1 MKMLWMSMFKF
12 FWWRFW
18 RCRLVI
24 MRWWYRWWTWW
35 RWWEPKSWMMRGGCD
50 GDDAKEVAVAVV
62 VGSHNT
68 GDVSDRDA
76 VAAAVVEEEEEICLV
91 GDLLHETVCPFHG
104 VVAEVVVVEEV
115 IAHWMLWSTTT
126 LSEAIGSLLKKV
138 RGITD
143 QSSSQ

>member
-1 MKMLWMSMFKF
+1 MEILEVPIGDNEVVVQVVD
-12 FWWRFW
+12 
-18 RCRLVI
+18 LVAVVGTQI
-24 MRWWYRWWTWW
+24 LDD
-35 RWWEPKSWMMRGGCD
+35 EGAGND

-76 VAAAVVEEEEEICLV
+76 VAAAVVEEEEEEICLV

-138 RGITD
+138 QGNN
-143 QSSSQ
+143 

>member
-1 MKMLWMSMFKF
+1 MPIGDNEVVVVQVAD
-12 FWWRFW
+12 
-18 RCRLVI
+18 LVDLVAVVGTQI
-24 MRWWYRWWTWW
+24 LDD
-35 RWWEPKSWMMRGGCD
+35 EGAGND
-50 GDDAKEVAVAVV
+50 GDDAKEVAVAAV

-76 VAAAVVEEEEEICLV
+76 VAAAVVVEEEEEICLV

-104 VVAEVVVVEEV
+104 VVAEVVVVEV

-138 RGITD
+138 RGNN
-143 QSSSQ
+143 

>member
-1 MKMLWMSMFKF
+1 MEILEVPIGDNEVVVVQVADLAD
-12 FWWRFW
+12 
-18 RCRLVI
+18 LVDLVAVVGTQI
-24 MRWWYRWWTWW
+24 LDDERA
-35 RWWEPKSWMMRGGCD
+35 GND

-76 VAAAVVEEEEEICLV
+76 VAAAVVEEEEEEICLV

-104 VVAEVVVVEEV
+104 VVAEVVVVVEV

-138 RGITD
+138 QGNN
-143 QSSSQ
+143 

>member
-1 MKMLWMSMFKF
+1 MPIGDNEVVVVQVADLAD
-12 FWWRFW
+12 
-18 RCRLVI
+18 LVDLVAVVGTQI
-24 MRWWYRWWTWW
+24 LDDERA
-35 RWWEPKSWMMRGGCD
+35 GND
-50 GDDAKEVAVAVV
+50 GDDAKEVAVAVAVV

-76 VAAAVVEEEEEICLV
+76 VAAAVVEEEEEEICLV

-104 VVAEVVVVEEV
+104 VVAEVVVVEV

-138 RGITD
+138 QGNN
-143 QSSSQ
+143 

>member
-1 MKMLWMSMFKF
+1 MPIGDNEVVVVQVADLAD
-12 FWWRFW
+12 
-18 RCRLVI
+18 LVDQVAVVGTQI
-24 MRWWYRWWTWW
+24 LDDERA
-35 RWWEPKSWMMRGGCD
+35 GND
-50 GDDAKEVAVAVV
+50 GDDAKEVAVAVAVV

-76 VAAAVVEEEEEICLV
+76 VAAAVVEEEEEEICLV

-104 VVAEVVVVEEV
+104 VVAEVVVVVEV

-138 RGITD
+138 QGITD

>member
-1 MKMLWMSMFKF
+1 MPIGDNEVVVQVVDLAD
-12 FWWRFW
+12 
-18 RCRLVI
+18 LVDLVAVVGTQI
-24 MRWWYRWWTWW
+24 LDD
-35 RWWEPKSWMMRGGCD
+35 EGAGND

-76 VAAAVVEEEEEICLV
+76 VAAAVVEEEEEEICLV

-104 VVAEVVVVEEV
+104 VVAEVVVVEV

-138 RGITD
+138 QGNN
-143 QSSSQ
+143 

>member
-1 MKMLWMSMFKF
+1 MPIGDNEVVVQVVD
-12 FWWRFW
+12 
-18 RCRLVI
+18 LVAVVGTQI
-24 MRWWYRWWTWW
+24 LDDERA
-35 RWWEPKSWMMRGGCD
+35 GND
-50 GDDAKEVAVAVV
+50 GDDAKEVAVAVAVV

-76 VAAAVVEEEEEICLV
+76 VAAAVVEEEEEEICLV

-138 RGITD
+138 QGNN
-143 QSSSQ
+143 

>member
-1 MKMLWMSMFKF
+1 MPIGDNEVVVQVVD
-12 FWWRFW
+12 
-18 RCRLVI
+18 LVAVVGTQI
-24 MRWWYRWWTWW
+24 LDD
-35 RWWEPKSWMMRGGCD
+35 EGAGND

-76 VAAAVVEEEEEICLV
+76 VAAAVVEEEEEEICLV

-138 RGITD
+138 QGITD

>member
-1 MKMLWMSMFKF
+1 MPIGDNEVVVVQVADLAD
-12 FWWRFW
+12 
-18 RCRLVI
+18 LVDLVAVVGTQI
-24 MRWWYRWWTWW
+24 LDD
-35 RWWEPKSWMMRGGCD
+35 EGAGND
-50 GDDAKEVAVAVV
+50 GDDAKEVAVAVAVV

-76 VAAAVVEEEEEICLV
+76 VAAAVVEEEEEEICLV

-104 VVAEVVVVEEV
+104 VVAEVVVVEV

-138 RGITD
+138 QGNN
-143 QSSSQ
+143 

>member
-1 MKMLWMSMFKF
+1 MPIGDNEVVVVQVVDLAD
-12 FWWRFW
+12 
-18 RCRLVI
+18 LVDLVAVVGTQI
-24 MRWWYRWWTWW
+24 LDD
-35 RWWEPKSWMMRGGCD
+35 EGAGND

-76 VAAAVVEEEEEICLV
+76 VAAAVVEEEEEEICLV

-104 VVAEVVVVEEV
+104 VVAEVVVVVEV

-126 LSEAIGSLLKKV
+126 LSKAIGSLLKKV
-138 RGITD
+138 QGNN
-143 QSSSQ
+143 

>member
-1 MKMLWMSMFKF
+1 MPIGDNEVVVQVVDLAD
-12 FWWRFW
+12 
-18 RCRLVI
+18 LVDLVAVVGTQI
-24 MRWWYRWWTWW
+24 LDDERA
-35 RWWEPKSWMMRGGCD
+35 GND

-76 VAAAVVEEEEEICLV
+76 VAAAVVEEEEEEICLV

-104 VVAEVVVVEEV
+104 VVAEVVVVVEV

-138 RGITD
+138 QGNN
-143 QSSSQ
+143 

>member
-1 MKMLWMSMFKF
+1 MPIGDNEVVVVQVADLAD
-12 FWWRFW
+12 
-18 RCRLVI
+18 LVDLVAVVGTQI
-24 MRWWYRWWTWW
+24 LDDERA
-35 RWWEPKSWMMRGGCD
+35 GND
-50 GDDAKEVAVAVV
+50 GDDAKEVAVAAAVV

-76 VAAAVVEEEEEICLV
+76 VAAAVVEEEEEEICLV

-104 VVAEVVVVEEV
+104 VVAEVVVVVEV

-138 RGITD
+138 QGNN
-143 QSSSQ
+143 

>member
-1 MKMLWMSMFKF
+1 MPIGDNEVVVQVVD
-12 FWWRFW
+12 
-18 RCRLVI
+18 LVAVVGTQI
-24 MRWWYRWWTWW
+24 LDD
-35 RWWEPKSWMMRGGCD
+35 EGAGND

-104 VVAEVVVVEEV
+104 VVAEVVVVVEV

-126 LSEAIGSLLKKV
+126 LSEAIGSLLKK
-138 RGITD
+138 GNN
-143 QSSSQ
+143 

>member
-1 MKMLWMSMFKF
+1 MPIGDNEVVVQVVD
-12 FWWRFW
+12 
-18 RCRLVI
+18 LVAVVGTQI
-24 MRWWYRWWTWW
+24 LDD
-35 RWWEPKSWMMRGGCD
+35 EGAGND

-76 VAAAVVEEEEEICLV
+76 AAAAVAAVVEEEEEEICLV

-138 RGITD
+138 QGNN
-143 QSSSQ
+143 

>member
-1 MKMLWMSMFKF
+1 MPIGDNEVVVVQVVDLAD
-12 FWWRFW
+12 
-18 RCRLVI
+18 LVDLVP
-24 MRWWYRWWTWW
+24 MGDTA
-35 RWWEPKSWMMRGGCD
+35 GGVPVVDVGAGVATKIRVEVGGVID
-50 GDDAKEVAVAVV
+50 GVDATAVAVAVV

-138 RGITD
+138 QGNN
-143 QSSSQ
+143 

>member
-1 MKMLWMSMFKF
+1 MPIGDNEVVVVQVADLAD
-12 FWWRFW
+12 
-18 RCRLVI
+18 LVDLVAVVGTQI
-24 MRWWYRWWTWW
+24 LDD
-35 RWWEPKSWMMRGGCD
+35 EGAGND

-76 VAAAVVEEEEEICLV
+76 VAAAVVEEEEEEICLV

-104 VVAEVVVVEEV
+104 VVAEVVVVVEV

-138 RGITD
+138 QGNN
-143 QSSSQ
+143 

>member
-1 MKMLWMSMFKF
+1 MPIGDNEVVVQVVD
-12 FWWRFW
+12 
-18 RCRLVI
+18 LVAVVGTQI
-24 MRWWYRWWTWW
+24 LDD
-35 RWWEPKSWMMRGGCD
+35 EGAGND

-76 VAAAVVEEEEEICLV
+76 AAAAVAAAVEEEEEEICLV

-138 RGITD
+138 RGNN
-143 QSSSQ
+143 

>member
-1 MKMLWMSMFKF
+1 MPIGDNEVVVQVVD
-12 FWWRFW
+12 
-18 RCRLVI
+18 LVAVVGTQI
-24 MRWWYRWWTWW
+24 LDD
-35 RWWEPKSWMMRGGCD
+35 EGAGND
-50 GDDAKEVAVAVV
+50 GDDAKEVAVAVA

-76 VAAAVVEEEEEICLV
+76 AAAAVAAAVEEEEEEICLV

-138 RGITD
+138 RGNN
-143 QSSSQ
+143 

>member
-1 MKMLWMSMFKF
+1 M
-12 FWWRFW
+12 
-18 RCRLVI
+18 
-24 MRWWYRWWTWW
+24 
-35 RWWEPKSWMMRGGCD
+35 
-50 GDDAKEVAVAVV
+50 

-76 VAAAVVEEEEEICLV
+76 VAAAVVEEEEEEICLV

-138 RGITD
+138 QGNN
-143 QSSSQ
+143 

>member
-1 MKMLWMSMFKF
+1 MPIGDNEVVVVQVADLAD
-12 FWWRFW
+12 
-18 RCRLVI
+18 LVDLVAVVGTQI
-24 MRWWYRWWTWW
+24 LDDERA
-35 RWWEPKSWMMRGGCD
+35 GND

-76 VAAAVVEEEEEICLV
+76 VAAAVVEEEEEEICLV

-104 VVAEVVVVEEV
+104 VVAEVVVVVEV

-138 RGITD
+138 QGNN
-143 QSSSQ
+143 

>member
-1 MKMLWMSMFKF
+1 MPIGDNEVVVVQVADLAD
-12 FWWRFW
+12 
-18 RCRLVI
+18 LVDLVAVVGTQI
-24 MRWWYRWWTWW
+24 LDDERA
-35 RWWEPKSWMMRGGCD
+35 GND

-76 VAAAVVEEEEEICLV
+76 VAAAVAAVVVEEEEEICLV

-104 VVAEVVVVEEV
+104 VVAEVVVVEV

-138 RGITD
+138 QGNN
-143 QSSSQ
+143 

>member
-1 MKMLWMSMFKF
+1 MPIGDNEVVVVQVVDLAD
-12 FWWRFW
+12 
-18 RCRLVI
+18 LVDLVAVVGTQI
-24 MRWWYRWWTWW
+24 LDD
-35 RWWEPKSWMMRGGCD
+35 EGAGND

-91 GDLLHETVCPFHG
+91 GDLLHEIVCPFHG

-138 RGITD
+138 QGNN
-143 QSSSQ
+143 

>member
-1 MKMLWMSMFKF
+1 MPIGDNEVVVQVVD
-12 FWWRFW
+12 
-18 RCRLVI
+18 LVAVVGTQI
-24 MRWWYRWWTWW
+24 LDD
-35 RWWEPKSWMMRGGCD
+35 EGAGND

-68 GDVSDRDA
+68 GDVSDRDAAAAA

-138 RGITD
+138 QGNN
-143 QSSSQ
+143 

>member
-1 MKMLWMSMFKF
+1 MPIGDNEVVVVQVADLAD
-12 FWWRFW
+12 
-18 RCRLVI
+18 LVDLVAVVGTQI
-24 MRWWYRWWTWW
+24 LDDERA
-35 RWWEPKSWMMRGGCD
+35 GND
-50 GDDAKEVAVAVV
+50 GDDAKEVAVAVAVV

-76 VAAAVVEEEEEICLV
+76 VAAAVAAVVEEEEEEICLV

-104 VVAEVVVVEEV
+104 VVAEVVVVVEV

-138 RGITD
+138 QGNN
-143 QSSSQ
+143 

>member
-1 MKMLWMSMFKF
+1 MPIGDNEVVVVQVAD
-12 FWWRFW
+12 
-18 RCRLVI
+18 LVDLVAVVGTQI
-24 MRWWYRWWTWW
+24 LDD
-35 RWWEPKSWMMRGGCD
+35 EGAGND

-76 VAAAVVEEEEEICLV
+76 VAAAVVEEEEEEICLV

-104 VVAEVVVVEEV
+104 VVAEVVVVEV

-138 RGITD
+138 QGNN
-143 QSSSQ
+143 

>member
-1 MKMLWMSMFKF
+1 MPIGDNEVVVVQVVDLAD
-12 FWWRFW
+12 
-18 RCRLVI
+18 LVDLVDLVGTQI
-24 MRWWYRWWTWW
+24 LDD
-35 RWWEPKSWMMRGGCD
+35 EGAGND

-76 VAAAVVEEEEEICLV
+76 VAAAVAAAVEEEEEICLV
-91 GDLLHETVCPFHG
+91 GDLLHETVCPLHG

-138 RGITD
+138 RGNN
-143 QSSSQ
+143 

>member
-1 MKMLWMSMFKF
+1 MPIGDNEVVVVQVAD
-12 FWWRFW
+12 
-18 RCRLVI
+18 LVDLVAVVGTQI
-24 MRWWYRWWTWW
+24 LDD
-35 RWWEPKSWMMRGGCD
+35 EGAGND
-50 GDDAKEVAVAVV
+50 GDDAKEVAVAVA

-76 VAAAVVEEEEEICLV
+76 AAAAVAAAVEEEEEEICLV

-138 RGITD
+138 RGNN
-143 QSSSQ
+143 

>member
-1 MKMLWMSMFKF
+1 MPIGDNEVVVVQVADLAD
-12 FWWRFW
+12 
-18 RCRLVI
+18 LVDLVAVVGTQI
-24 MRWWYRWWTWW
+24 LDDERA
-35 RWWEPKSWMMRGGCD
+35 GND

-76 VAAAVVEEEEEICLV
+76 VAAAVVEEEEEEICLV

-138 RGITD
+138 QGNN
-143 QSSSQ
+143 

>member
-1 MKMLWMSMFKF
+1 MPIGDNEVVVQVVDLAD
-12 FWWRFW
+12 
-18 RCRLVI
+18 LVDLVAVVGTQI
-24 MRWWYRWWTWW
+24 LDD
-35 RWWEPKSWMMRGGCD
+35 EGAGND

-76 VAAAVVEEEEEICLV
+76 VAAAVAAAVEEEEEICLV

-138 RGITD
+138 RGNN
-143 QSSSQ
+143 

>member
-1 MKMLWMSMFKF
+1 MPIGDNEVVVVQVADLAD
-12 FWWRFW
+12 
-18 RCRLVI
+18 LVDLVAVVGTQI
-24 MRWWYRWWTWW
+24 LDD
-35 RWWEPKSWMMRGGCD
+35 EGAGND

-76 VAAAVVEEEEEICLV
+76 VAAAVVEEEEEEICLV

-138 RGITD
+138 QGNN
-143 QSSSQ
+143 

>member
-1 MKMLWMSMFKF
+1 MPIGDNEVVVVQVVDLAD
-12 FWWRFW
+12 
-18 RCRLVI
+18 LVDLVAVVGTQI
-24 MRWWYRWWTWW
+24 LDD
-35 RWWEPKSWMMRGGCD
+35 EGAGND

-104 VVAEVVVVEEV
+104 VVAEVVVVVEV

-138 RGITD
+138 QGNN
-143 QSSSQ
+143 

>member
-1 MKMLWMSMFKF
+1 MPIGDNEVVVVQVADLAD
-12 FWWRFW
+12 
-18 RCRLVI
+18 LVDLVAVVGTQI
-24 MRWWYRWWTWW
+24 LDDERA
-35 RWWEPKSWMMRGGCD
+35 GND
-50 GDDAKEVAVAVV
+50 GDDAKEVAVV

-76 VAAAVVEEEEEICLV
+76 VAAAVVEEEEEEICLV

-104 VVAEVVVVEEV
+104 VVAEVVVVVEV

-138 RGITD
+138 QGNN
-143 QSSSQ
+143 

>member
-1 MKMLWMSMFKF
+1 MPIGDNEVVVQVVD
-12 FWWRFW
+12 
-18 RCRLVI
+18 LVAVVGTQI
-24 MRWWYRWWTWW
+24 LDD
-35 RWWEPKSWMMRGGCD
+35 EGAGND

-104 VVAEVVVVEEV
+104 VVAEVVVVVEV

-138 RGITD
+138 QGNN
-143 QSSSQ
+143 

>member
-1 MKMLWMSMFKF
+1 MPIGDNEVVVQVVDLAD
-12 FWWRFW
+12 
-18 RCRLVI
+18 LVDLVAVVGTQI
-24 MRWWYRWWTWW
+24 LDD
-35 RWWEPKSWMMRGGCD
+35 EGAGND

-104 VVAEVVVVEEV
+104 VVAEVVVVVEV

-138 RGITD
+138 QGNN
-143 QSSSQ
+143 

>member
-1 MKMLWMSMFKF
+1 MPIGDNEVVVQVVD
-12 FWWRFW
+12 
-18 RCRLVI
+18 LVAVVGTQI
-24 MRWWYRWWTWW
+24 LDDERA
-35 RWWEPKSWMMRGGCD
+35 GND
-50 GDDAKEVAVAVV
+50 GDDAKEVAVAVAVV

-138 RGITD
+138 QGNN
-143 QSSSQ
+143 

>member
-1 MKMLWMSMFKF
+1 MPIGDNEVVVQVVD
-12 FWWRFW
+12 
-18 RCRLVI
+18 LVAVVGTQI
-24 MRWWYRWWTWW
+24 LDD
-35 RWWEPKSWMMRGGCD
+35 EGAGND

-76 VAAAVVEEEEEICLV
+76 VAAAVVEEEEEEICLV

-138 RGITD
+138 QGNN
-143 QSSSQ
+143 